1 MGSTCSDT
9 SGDASHHA
17 HPLSGLPREANSPRG
32 ECGYVGRRAGGD
44 EARARTATGL
54 RHRIKLVRVEILPEI
69 IGPRVGCA
77 LPRASCEHAC
87 AACVS
92 DERRSNALVGS
103 MSPMRTWRGQPE
115 FCWRCTRQARR
126 QREPRHARGGVSD
139 PPTLDTY
146 LELTGQISGNSK
158 LNQIS
163 TRQF

>member
-1 MGSTCSDT
+1 MGSACSDT

-32 ECGYVGRRAGGD
+32 ECGYVGRRAGVD

-92 DERRSNALVGS
+92 DERRSNALEGS
-103 MSPMRTWRGQPE
+103 MSPSWNFVGD
-115 FCWRCTRQARR
+115 
-126 QREPRHARGGVSD
+126 ARGERGGGATSA
-139 PPTLDTY
+139 
-146 LELTGQISGNSK
+146 ISGRHCLTVLHPGNPNRADAQS
-158 LNQIS
+158 S
-163 TRQF
+163 